1 MSSKPS
7 PEAFAAAGILIA
19 AAMARLAERQSGI
32 AS

>member
-19 AAMARLAERQSGI
+19 AAMERLAERESDG
-32 AS
+32 